1 MIPSY
6 NQLIAELDTQ
16 ELVTW
21 FMLGLEKSYHFHGDV
36 ERLENFLKSLEILKN
51 GPKSPE
57 HSGKIFPTILVEIFD
72 AKF

>member
-1 MIPSY
+1 
-6 NQLIAELDTQ
+6 
-16 ELVTW
+16 
-21 FMLGLEKSYHFHGDV
+21 MLGLEKSYHFHGDV